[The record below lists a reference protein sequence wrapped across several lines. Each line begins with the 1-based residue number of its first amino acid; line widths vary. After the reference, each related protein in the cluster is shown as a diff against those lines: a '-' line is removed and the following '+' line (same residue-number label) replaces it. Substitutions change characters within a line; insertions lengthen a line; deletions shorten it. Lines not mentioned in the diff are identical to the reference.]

1 MGLFFWRCNIFFHF
15 LFNGRA
21 NSTSS
26 QLFAGSSS
34 SAAKNRFLVLNFFLR
49 LEETKKKLLKKISD
63 RKFLH
68 FDFRRRRKDFIL
80 GKTTLRVFFAI
91 PAGDSIEYW
100 RTLVH
105 GVWKSQK
112 KSHST
117 LRAKRATFTFWVDNR
132 SLNSAKNG
140 PIWRVFENLKL
151 AVKQSH
157 QTGQF

>member
-1 MGLFFWRCNIFFHF
+1 MKMSIDFNHFRLQLYSSSSSELTSQKFIDGTIFLTLQHFFHF

-34 SAAKNRFLVLNFFLR
+34 SAAKNRFLVLNIFLR
-49 LEETKKKLLKKISD
+49 LEETKKNVKKISD

-105 GVWKSQK
+105 GV
-112 KSHST
+112 
-117 LRAKRATFTFWVDNR
+117 
-132 SLNSAKNG
+132 
-140 PIWRVFENLKL
+140 
-151 AVKQSH
+151 
-157 QTGQF
+157 